1 MSSALQKLHAS
12 HADRLGL
19 GPHAARLFQELQ
31 LAARH
36 NLWATTIILSAT
48 IIDVLRHEDVM
59 FDLEESDDGL
69 SYGEIDAG
77 GYDYLPYA
85 DRKKLNEIRKLRNS
99 LVHYEGA
106 VEGMMGQKTDDGYL
120 RQQADKAASLLMMI
134 LEDL

>member
-1 MSSALQKLHAS
+1 MSSALQKLQAS

-31 LAARH
+31 IAARH
-36 NLWATTIILSAT
+36 NLWASTIILSAT
-48 IIDVLRHEDVM
+48 IIDVLRHVDVM

-77 GYDYLPYA
+77 GYDYLLYA

-106 VEGMMGQKTDDGYL
+106 VEGMMGQKTDEGYL

>member
-1 MSSALQKLHAS
+1 MSSALQKLQAS

-31 LAARH
+31 IAARH
-36 NLWATTIILSAT
+36 NLWASTIILSAT

-69 SYGEIDAG
+69 SYGEVEAG

-106 VEGMMGQKTDDGYL
+106 VEGMMGQKTDEGYL

-134 LEDL
+134 LQDH

>member
-1 MSSALQKLHAS
+1 MSSALQKLQAS

-31 LAARH
+31 IAARH
-36 NLWATTIILSAT
+36 NLWASTIILSAT

-106 VEGMMGQKTDDGYL
+106 VEGVMGQKTDEGYL

>member
-1 MSSALQKLHAS
+1 MSSALQKLQAS

-31 LAARH
+31 IAARH
-36 NLWATTIILSAT
+36 NLWASTIILSAT

-69 SYGEIDAG
+69 SYGEVEAG

-106 VEGMMGQKTDDGYL
+106 VEGMMGQKTDEGYL

-134 LEDL
+134 LQDQ

>member
-1 MSSALQKLHAS
+1 MSSALQKLQAS

-36 NLWATTIILSAT
+36 NLWASTIILSAT

-77 GYDYLPYA
+77 GYDYLLYA

-106 VEGMMGQKTDDGYL
+106 VEGMMGQKTDEGYL

>member
-1 MSSALQKLHAS
+1 MSSALQKLQAS

-31 LAARH
+31 IAARH
-36 NLWATTIILSAT
+36 NLWASTIILSAT

-77 GYDYLPYA
+77 GYDYLLYA

-106 VEGMMGQKTDDGYL
+106 VEGMMGQKTDEGYL

>member
-1 MSSALQKLHAS
+1 MSSALQKLQAS

-36 NLWATTIILSAT
+36 NLWATAIILSAT